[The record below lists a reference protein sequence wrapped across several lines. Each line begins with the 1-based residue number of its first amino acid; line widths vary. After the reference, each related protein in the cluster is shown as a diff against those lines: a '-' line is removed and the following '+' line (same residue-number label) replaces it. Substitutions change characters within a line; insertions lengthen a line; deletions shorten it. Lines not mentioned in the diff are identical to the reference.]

1 MVGMM
6 ANNPLSEEY
15 DKIVELSLN
24 ILMDYQEYDFP
35 LNIKNLAK
43 KIDINVKLYSN
54 LSFEKYEYIY
64 DKSPFGITVM
74 SKYDNGHTTFETYYN
89 DIDNKET
96 RNRFTLAHEI
106 GHVVNGDI
114 NKNITDKE
122 EKLYDYFAKCLL
134 APQCLIIQN
143 KEFDIKTIVTNY
155 NVSKQVAE
163 YWLQAINNRISS
175 FGKNCLTDTEKSYL
189 EARKKYYNHQPA
201 SKGL

>member
-6 ANNPLSEEY
+6 INNPRSEEY
-15 DKIVELSLN
+15 DKIVELALN
-24 ILMDYQEYDFP
+24 VLMDYKEYDFP
-35 LNIKNLAK
+35 LNINGLAK
-43 KIDINVKLYSN
+43 KIGIDVKLYSN
-54 LSFEKYEYIY
+54 LDFDVYENIY
-64 DKSPFGITVM
+64 DKSPFGFTIL
-74 SKYDNGHTTFETYYN
+74 SKYNNGHITFETYYN
-89 DIDNKET
+89 DIDNKKE

-114 NKNITDKE
+114 NKDITDKE

-175 FGKNCLTDTEKSYL
+175 FGKNCLTDIERTYL

>member
-15 DKIVELSLN
+15 DKMVELSLN

-35 LNIKNLAK
+35 LNINNLAK
-43 KIDINVKLYSN
+43 KIGIDVKLYSN
-54 LSFEKYEYIY
+54 LSFEKYENIY

-89 DIDNKET
+89 DIDNKKA
-96 RNRFTLAHEI
+96 RNRFTIAHEI

-114 NKNITDKE
+114 NKSITSED

-134 APQCLIIQN
+134 APQCLIIKN

-163 YWLQAINNRISS
+163 YWLQAINNRMSS
-175 FGKNCLTDTEKSYL
+175 FGKNCLTNIEKTFL